1 MQLSRTIAI
10 EIYQFKHILILFAC
24 FCFQSIRR
32 AHRQNYEVAQQ
43 KLHSI
48 NQTLS
53 IIQSRSNTN
62 SITNR
67 DDINHNN
74 NLAYSHVNNVIN
86 GSKTHS
92 NDNKL
97 KQPNL
102 NVSSISLENN
112 NIIPERRNSAVSTGS
127 ASQYLATNAA
137 IKSSRPRCDSYNGQS
152 TTIQGYTASTSAN
165 SDKVLHSPTY
175 SYQQQ
180 VQIPHLHYKSHADK
194 IAYVTNAVSNAAPAN
209 NLNTSN
215 SNANVMAS
223 PKYGRLKPLT
233 VDTGISESYYYP
245 PSGSANHQ
253 HRTHFQQHYTQ
264 PHQHHQH
271 RHSPYTT
278 SRTTHLTPT
287 KVKHSVSSTSSHH
300 HAATKTLAS
309 DEEDDITG
317 QYATLLTLSEQPKPS
332 SMHPENE
339 SDTHYTEILCR
350 KPSAPLPS
358 TERNHFQTKEANVI
372 SKSHGLGGYWTTN
385 ENNERVW
392 LSDNR

>member
-1 MQLSRTIAI
+1 M
-10 EIYQFKHILILFAC
+10 
-24 FCFQSIRR
+24 
-32 AHRQNYEVAQQ
+32 AQQ
-43 KLHSI
+43 KLQSI

-53 IIQSRSNTN
+53 IIRGRST
-62 SITNR
+62 T

-74 NLAYSHVNNVIN
+74 NLAYAPMNNVLN

-112 NIIPERRNSAVSTGS
+112 NVIPERRNSAVSTGS

-137 IKSSRPRCDSYNGQS
+137 MKSSRPRCDSYNGQP
-152 TTIQGYTASTSAN
+152 TTIQNYPASTSGS

-215 SNANVMAS
+215 CSANVMAS

-233 VDTGISESYYYP
+233 VDTGINESYYYP

-253 HRTHFQQHYTQ
+253 HRSHFQQHYAQQQQQ

-278 SRTTHLTPT
+278 IRTTHLTPT
-287 KVKHSVSSTSSHH
+287 KVKHSVSSPSSHH
-300 HAATKTLAS
+300 HAAATKTLAS
-309 DEEDDITG
+309 NDDDDIAG
-317 QYATLLTLSEQPKPS
+317 QYATLLTLSDQPKPS
-332 SMHPENE
+332 SVHPENE
-339 SDTHYTEILCR
+339 LLESETHYTEILCR
-350 KPSAPLPS
+350 KPSAPLPL
-358 TERNHFQTKEANVI
+358 TERNHFQTKEANVV
-372 SKSHGLGGYWTTN
+372 SKSQGLGGCWTTN
-385 ENNERVW
+385 EKNERVW
-392 LSDNR
+392 LSMDNR